1 MASEPPKTPEPPK
14 VNTAPVRHISTRL
27 VKCARVTR
35 KGTLVW
41 YTEERVL
48 FDNGTLCLKEH
59 VSEAH
64 FKKLRSSL
72 VLGGAATESRLVSP
86 ENPPKDSGSSFPT
99 RTVLPPRGAPSRYS
113 ARVAAQPTLPE
124 VEAPP
129 PAKVVSNLG
138 TVIQVQSPE
147 GVLVTKA
154 IRTVLEMEG
163 GREQIKEVLKKPDV
177 IAGAQL
183 RRAMRIR
190 RA

>member
-1 MASEPPKTPEPPK
+1 MASEPPKESTPR
-14 VNTAPVRHISTRL
+14 PVYTRSVKRVRVKSNGDL
-27 VKCARVTR
+27 VT
-35 KGTLVW
+35 
-41 YTEERVL
+41 YEETRVL
-48 FDNGTLCLKEH
+48 YDNKTVGVYEDLTD
-59 VSEAH
+59 AH
-64 FKKLRSSL
+64 FKKLRPSKL
-72 VLGGAATESRLVSP
+72 VRGYPP
-86 ENPPKDSGSSFPT
+86 EQSGNTLSFPT

-129 PAKVVSNLG
+129 PAKVVLNLG

-163 GREQIKEVLKKPDV
+163 GREQIKEILKKPDV
-177 IAGAQL
+177 IAGVQL